1 MDDHW
6 LPRFMSF
13 TAYAVP
19 SVLQYYFSAAQV
31 LIHEDISGAHVSVQ
45 QLYVGTDV
53 NEATSVS

>member
-1 MDDHW
+1 MRYH
-6 LPRFMSF
+6 
-13 TAYAVP
+13 
-19 SVLQYYFSAAQV
+19 QYYFSAAQV